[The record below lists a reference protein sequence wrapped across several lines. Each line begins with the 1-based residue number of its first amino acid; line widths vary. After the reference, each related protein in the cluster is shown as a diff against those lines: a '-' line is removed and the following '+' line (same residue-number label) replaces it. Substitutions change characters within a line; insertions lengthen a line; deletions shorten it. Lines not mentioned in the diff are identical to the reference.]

1 MTAAAASAA
10 TGPSPLAPSVPPAA
24 HASAASHLL
33 LLAGLLETWP
43 MPDGSLMMMSN
54 PAARTRSPYHEPGE
68 ENLLMLDE
76 DKFHLENILIHE
88 FGAS

>member
-1 MTAAAASAA
+1 
-10 TGPSPLAPSVPPAA
+10 
-24 HASAASHLL
+24 
-33 LLAGLLETWP
+33 